1 MKENYNVIGLM
12 SGTSLDGLDMVFA
25 TFFYSTD
32 NQWIFEIKAAKTV
45 AYSLALKKQLVNSKQ
60 LSGLDLML
68 LNNKLGDFFGEE
80 VNQFIVENAITK
92 NNIDFVASHGHTV
105 FHQPEQ
111 HLTTQIGSG
120 AVLAATTGLTTIS
133 DFRTVDVALG
143 GHGAPLVPIGD
154 KLLFSDYHY
163 CLNIGGIANVSF
175 EHNNQRL
182 AFDVCPAN
190 LVLNKLA
197 NEQGKQFDDGGEM
210 ARSGMVNEWLFHQL
224 NALPFYRQ
232 QPPKSLGAEWVEAN
246 VLPLF
251 NSSDIPTEDKLCT
264 MVEHI
269 ANQLSLIFKE
279 KNKSVLVTG
288 GGAFNKFLMERINNY
303 SANTIIVPEKRLVEF
318 KEALIFA
325 FLGVL
330 RFRNELNCL
339 ASVTGAKKDSIGG
352 SVFLGKVE

>member
-12 SGTSLDGLDMVFA
+12 SGTSLDGLDIVYA
-25 TFFYSTD
+25 TFFYSIE
-32 NQWIFEIKAAKTV
+32 NQWSFEIKAAKTV
-45 AYSLALKKQLVNSKQ
+45 AYSLALKKQLANSKQ

-68 LNNKLGDFFGEE
+68 LNNQLGAFFGEE
-80 VNQFIVENAITK
+80 VNQFITENNIQK
-92 NNIDFVASHGHTV
+92 SRIDFVASHGHTV

-120 AVLAATTGLTTIS
+120 AVLAATIGLTTIS
-133 DFRTVDVALG
+133 DFRTLDVALG

-154 KLLFSDYHY
+154 KLLFSDYQY

-197 NEQGKQFDDGGEM
+197 NEQGKSFDDGGGM
-210 ARSGMVNEWLFHQL
+210 AKRGKVNERLFHQL
-224 NALPFYRQ
+224 NALPFYQQ
-232 QPPKSLGAEWVEAN
+232 QPPKSLGSEWIEKN
-246 VLPLF
+246 IFPLF
-251 NSSDIPTEDKLCT
+251 SSAESSIEDKLCT
-264 MVEHI
+264 MIEHI
-269 ANQLSLIFKE
+269 AYQLSLVFKE
-279 KNKSVLVTG
+279 NNKSILITG
-288 GGAFNKFLMERINNY
+288 GGAFNSFLIERIISYTTNK
-303 SANTIIVPEKRLVEF
+303 IFVPKDTLVEF

-330 RFRNELNCL
+330 RLRNEINCL
-339 ASVTGAKKDSIGG
+339 ASVTGAKRDNVGG
-352 SVFLGKVE
+352 NIYIK

>member
-12 SGTSLDGLDMVFA
+12 SGTSLDGMDIVHASFV
-25 TFFYSTD
+25 YSPE
-32 NQWIFEIKAAKTV
+32 NQWKFKIHAAKTV
-45 AYSLALKKQLVNSKQ
+45 AYLSELEIQLANSKK

-68 LNNKLGDFFGEE
+68 LSNHLGQFFGEE
-80 VNQFIVENAITK
+80 VNQFIIENSITK

-154 KLLFSDYHY
+154 KLLFSDYQY

-175 EHNNQRL
+175 DHSQQRI

-190 LVLNKLA
+190 IVLNKLA
-197 NEQGKQFDDGGEM
+197 NGQGKSFDDGGKI
-210 ARSGMVNEWLFHQL
+210 AKRGSVNEKLFHQL
-224 NALPFYRQ
+224 NALSFYQQ
-232 QPPKSLGAEWVEAN
+232 QPPKSLGSEWIEKN
-246 VLPLF
+246 IFPLF
-251 NSSDIPTEDKLCT
+251 SSAESSIEDKLCT

-269 ANQLSLIFKE
+269 AYQLSLIFKE

-288 GGAFNKFLMERINNY
+288 GGAFNTFLMERIKSYTTNNVV
-303 SANTIIVPEKRLVEF
+303 VPEKRLVEF

-330 RFRNELNCL
+330 RFRNEVNCL
-339 ASVTGAKKDSIGG
+339 ASVTGAKQDNIGG
-352 SVFLGKVE
+352 SVYSKTSN